1 MGVPRLIG
9 VDALRGIAALMVL
22 LYHGWFGPLITQI
35 RPDFFWLAYPAWQG
49 FTGVHLFLLLSGF
62 CIHAR
67 AAGTGRARPFLDF
80 WRRRLTRLY
89 PPYLA
94 AVLLSFL
101 MLSGPGRNELGVA
114 LAIHATFLFPFFPV
128 SVWNSGNIV
137 FWTLALEEQLY
148 LLYSPFLW
156 LRRRLSLQGV
166 VAIALGVT
174 LIFRAL
180 AVFWQQA
187 RTPMWSTPVE
197 FLGALPEQGGV
208 AWLTLGPARW
218 FEWVLGAALAESYF
232 RGRLRFTRLT
242 GLLSLLALA
251 AALAGQWSRPGWV
264 LTDPCWGLFYLGLCA
279 WTLTRKPEQL
289 SAHPFWRA
297 AARVGLYSYSLY
309 LVHVP
314 VLDLLQPA
322 LLTLIPQALALPLS
336 CLLVLPCAYLF
347 YRVFERPALNWSR
360 QFR

>member
-1 MGVPRLIG
+1 LGVPRLIG
-9 VDALRGIAALMVL
+9 VDALRGVAALMVL
-22 LYHGWFGPLITQI
+22 LYHGWFGPLINQVS
-35 RPDFFWLAYPAWQG
+35 PEAFWLAYPTWQG

-67 AAGTGRARPFLDF
+67 AASAGRARPFLVF

-94 AVLLSFL
+94 AVGLSFL
-101 MLSGPGRNELGVA
+101 VLSGPGQNELWIA
-114 LAIHATFLFPFFPV
+114 LAIHATFLLPFFPV
-128 SVWNSGNIV
+128 TLWNSGNIV

-156 LRRRLSLQGV
+156 LRKRLSLTRV
-166 VAIALGVT
+166 VAVVLGAT
-174 LIFRAL
+174 LLYRAA
-180 AVFWQQA
+180 AVYWMQA

-197 FLGALPEQGGV
+197 FLGALPAQGGA

-218 FEWVLGAALAESYF
+218 FEWVLGAALAERYF
-232 RGRLRFTRLT
+232 QGKLYFSRKA

-251 AALAGQWSRPGWV
+251 AALAGQWSQPGWV
-264 LTDPCWGLFYLGLCA
+264 LTDPCWGLFYLGVCA
-279 WTLTRKPEQL
+279 WTLTREPERL
-289 SAHPFWRA
+289 SARPLWKA
-297 AARVGLYSYSLY
+297 ASQVGLYSYSLY

-314 VLDLLQPA
+314 VLDLLQPV
-322 LLTLIPQALALPLS
+322 LGTLVPQALALPLG

-347 YRVFERPALNWSR
+347 YLLFERPALEWSR
-360 QFR
+360 RLR